1 MDKYVINKDF
11 SSSKREVEATGFA
24 TVGEF
29 IDFYTH
35 DGHGGT
41 AVTLRIRATRVETI
55 DRISG

>member
-1 MDKYVINKDF
+1 MDTYVINKEF
-11 SSSKREVEATGFA
+11 SNKREVEATGFA

-29 IDFYTH
+29 IDFFAH
-35 DGHGGT
+35 DGKGGV